1 MTFQDCI
8 CFQLGSL
15 SRKISRHYRDRIAE
29 FNLTHSQFFILA
41 QVIESEGDTPSQL
54 AEKTL
59 TDRATVTGLIDRLE
73 RDGWVERRPNKDD
86 RRALSIFLSKKG
98 KKHQDTF
105 ISLFQEINGSFIQR
119 FTSDEWQQLQK
130 LLSKLE

>member
-29 FNLTHSQFFILA
+29 YNLTHSQFFILA
-41 QVIESEGDTPSQL
+41 QVIESEVATPSQL
-54 AEKTL
+54 AEKTC

-73 RDGWVERRPNKDD
+73 RDGWLERRPNQDD
-86 RRALSIFLSKKG
+86 RRTQSIFLSEKG
-98 KKHQDTF
+98 NKHKDAF
-105 ISLFQEINGSFIQR
+105 ITLFNEINGSFIRR
-119 FTSDEWQQLQK
+119 FTSDEWQQLQQ